1 MNRDYHSTILDAINT
16 LHNAENEI
24 FTAMVNTGMQGVYK
38 DVIRSHEVG
47 DVIDLELAMFEDTG
61 DQNLDALIE
70 AIKAVATA
78 KQTLA
83 NLNNIDLDELE
94 LE

>member
-1 MNRDYHSTILDAINT
+1 MNRDYHSSILDAINI

-24 FTAMVNTGMQGVYK
+24 FTAMVNTGMQGIYK

-47 DVIDLELAMFEDTG
+47 DVIDLELAMFEDTE
-61 DQNLDALIE
+61 DQNLDALVE
-70 AIKAVATA
+70 AIKAVAAA
-78 KQTLA
+78 KHTLA